1 MLQHSPHR
9 VDVIAGKA
17 PVSLCV
23 EIAESNFGVKPEL
36 DPSDAV
42 GDLASDEF
50 EASSWAFVIKEDS
63 GARVHV
69 VALAIIDRDPMSI
82 ELGDSVRTAW
92 VERGGLALGNFND
105 LAEHL

>member
-17 PVSLCV
+17 PVSLRV
-23 EIAESNFGVKPEL
+23 EIAESNFGVESEL
-36 DPSDAV
+36 DSSDAV